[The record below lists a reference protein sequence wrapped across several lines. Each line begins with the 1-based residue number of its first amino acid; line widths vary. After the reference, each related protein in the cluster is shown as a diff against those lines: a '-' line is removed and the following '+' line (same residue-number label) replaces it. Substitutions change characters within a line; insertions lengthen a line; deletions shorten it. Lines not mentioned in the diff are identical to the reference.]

1 MHQPILIVF
10 FYFSESGP
18 DPAEI
23 LTVVNVAENKYA
35 FKTGYGRYMS
45 VNTAGELTGRAEAIG
60 PRETWE
66 PVFEDV
72 CVCVCVCVCV
82 GEGGRGRE
90 GERESP
96 SSSLTCRVKWLS
108 VPATIGL

>member
-1 MHQPILIVF
+1 MYTYYYGI
-10 FYFSESGP
+10 FSESGP

-66 PVFEDV
+66 PVFEEV
-72 CVCVCVCVCV
+72 C
-82 GEGGRGRE
+82 R
-90 GERESP
+90 ERERERGIIFLS
-96 SSSLTCRVKWLS
+96 CRVKWLS
-108 VPATIGL
+108 VPAIIGL

>member
-1 MHQPILIVF
+1 MYPYLYGI
-10 FYFSESGP
+10 FSESGP

-66 PVFEDV
+66 PVFEEV
-72 CVCVCVCVCV
+72 EV
-82 GEGGRGRE
+82 
-90 GERESP
+90 
-96 SSSLTCRVKWLS
+96 
-108 VPATIGL
+108 

>member
-1 MHQPILIVF
+1 M
-10 FYFSESGP
+10 
-18 DPAEI
+18 
-23 LTVVNVAENKYA
+23 NVAENKYA

-72 CVCVCVCVCV
+72 CVCVCVLGRV
-82 GEGGRGRE
+82 GEGGK
-90 GERESP
+90 ERVSP

>member
-1 MHQPILIVF
+1 MLQHSQIGRGINQNCLMKEYMVTSII
-10 FYFSESGP
+10 YICGIFSESGP

-66 PVFEDV
+66 PVFEEV
-72 CVCVCVCVCV
+72 CVCAL
-82 GEGGRGRE
+82 GRE
-90 GERESP
+90 GGKEKEKVR
-96 SSSLTCRVKWLS
+96 
-108 VPATIGL
+108 

>member
-1 MHQPILIVF
+1 MASNLTKEYNFAALQCMWHVF
-10 FYFSESGP
+10 PESGP

-66 PVFEDV
+66 PVFEEV
-72 CVCVCVCVCV
+72 CVCVCVCW
-82 GEGGRGRE
+82 GGRKGGRGE
-90 GERESP
+90 
-96 SSSLTCRVKWLS
+96 
-108 VPATIGL
+108 